1 MSKGRT
7 QGPNWRAIQMRPTI
21 GGKFFRPVSIPTRQ
35 SERALDR
42 KAAFDS
48 VNEHYGPEPRRARRG
63 IALVWARNLM
73 RERQNARSMRAG
85 KAREA
90 EAKAAA

>member
-7 QGPNWRAIQMRPTI
+7 LGPLWRLKQMRCTV
-21 GGKFFRPVSIPTRQ
+21 GGKVFRPVSMPTRQ
-35 SERALDR
+35 TERGLDR

-63 IALVWARNLM
+63 IARVWARKLM
-73 RERQNARSMRAG
+73 RDRR

-90 EAKAAA
+90 RAAA

>member
-7 QGPNWRAIQMRPTI
+7 LGPLWRLVQMRPTI

-35 SERALDR
+35 TERALDR
-42 KAAFDS
+42 KASFDS
-48 VNEHYGPEPRRARRG
+48 VNEQYGPEPRRARRG
-63 IALVWARNLM
+63 IARAWARNLM
-73 RERQNARSMRAG
+73 RDRRKTR
-85 KAREA
+85 